1 MAEEKKEEKKET
13 KKKVSKKDAFIAR
26 KLQIINAMPD
36 GYKKESLA
44 QRVLR
49 NKEGK

>member
-1 MAEEKKEEKKET
+1 MAEEKKVEEKKVE
-13 KKKVSKKDAFIAR
+13 KKPKKPTFVER

-36 GYKKESLA
+36 GRKKERLA
-44 QRVLR
+44 ERILR